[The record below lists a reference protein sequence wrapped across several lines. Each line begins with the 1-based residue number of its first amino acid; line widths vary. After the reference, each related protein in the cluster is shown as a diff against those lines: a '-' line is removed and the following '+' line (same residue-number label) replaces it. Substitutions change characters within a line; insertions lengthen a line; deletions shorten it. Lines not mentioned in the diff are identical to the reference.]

1 MKTNKGLY
9 DLHTYYNTDPYELY
23 EAYQNVPLD
32 SLDVNH
38 DNNTPLHTACSF
50 ADKIAVTILLE
61 RGADVN
67 LKNDKGYTPLCLLAK
82 YKPSPDDLAFAEM
95 TEMLLA
101 KGARV
106 SRSGKDTNAL
116 LEAVRNRHFLMAD
129 ILLKSATRID
139 STDSNGDNV
148 LHLLSQSAASIAS
161 ISKADKEG

>member
-67 LKNDKGYTPLCLLAK
+67 LKMIKVIRRC
-82 YKPSPDDLAFAEM
+82 
-95 TEMLLA
+95 
-101 KGARV
+101 
-106 SRSGKDTNAL
+106 
-116 LEAVRNRHFLMAD
+116 
-129 ILLKSATRID
+129 
-139 STDSNGDNV
+139 
-148 LHLLSQSAASIAS
+148 ASWPS
-161 ISKADKEG
+161 ISPVQTIWLLPK